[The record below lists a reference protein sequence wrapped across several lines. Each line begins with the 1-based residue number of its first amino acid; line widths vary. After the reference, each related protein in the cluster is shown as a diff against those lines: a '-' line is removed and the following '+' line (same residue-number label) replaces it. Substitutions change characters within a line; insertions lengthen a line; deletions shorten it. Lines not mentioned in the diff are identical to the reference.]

1 MRRARPCSERLSKS
15 PQIAPVVEFVR
26 VFGPAVADVGAVVHV
41 GNENVFDTGIDLG
54 LGLFHG
60 LADADDY
67 QDDTGS
73 SGDEPL
79 AVHVLDVFDVNLLWN
94 LALEDDGVVLG
105 EGFER
110 GIIVERKRWN
120 NDSDADLKAAARAPF
135 RFDTGGKLPEKFTYG
150 REHSFLLNA
159 DGGIA
164 EARRKFERIDAV
176 AVDDAIQVDV
186 TYVAFFG
193 EF

>member
-1 MRRARPCSERLSKS
+1 MRGARLCSTRLSKS
-15 PQIAPVVEFVR
+15 PQIAPVVEFVG
-26 VFGPAVADVGAVVHV
+26 VFGPAVADIGAVVHV
-41 GNENVFDTGIDLG
+41 GNQNVFDTGIDLS

-60 LADADDY
+60 LADADY
-67 QDDTGS
+67 YKNHAGG

-79 AVHVLDVFDVNLLWN
+79 AVHVLHVFNVDLFRNFAFKN
-94 LALEDDGVVLG
+94 DGVVLG

-120 NDSDADLKAAARAPF
+120 NDANADLKAAACAPF
-135 RFDTGGKLPEKFTYG
+135 WLDAGGKLPEKFTYG

-164 EARRKFERIDAV
+164 EA
-176 AVDDAIQVDV
+176 
-186 TYVAFFG
+186 
-193 EF
+193 